1 MKKYKDLRTPFEDG
15 ALTSW
20 ETEYPRPQMR
30 RDSYL
35 SLCGEWELFDV
46 SGKDEVLIG
55 SIKVPF
61 PPESRLSGVSEH
73 AGDFSHILYRRKISI
88 PEGFDRGKI
97 LINFGAADQIAKLFV
112 NGSFVG
118 EHTGGYLPFS
128 FDITSFLQDGE
139 NEISVECIDTLD
151 TDIPYGKQRKKRGG
165 MWYTPT
171 SGIWQPVWLES
182 VPCEYIRSLKI
193 TPTLD
198 SVTIE
203 CIGGKA
209 EKALT
214 IHFENGDLEYNFS
227 DSSITVDIPEAH
239 LWTHDD
245 PYLYSFTIT
254 DGDDTVES
262 YFALRT
268 VSIDT
273 SGKHPAICI
282 NGKSTFFHGLLDQG
296 YFSDGIYLPAS
307 PNGFL
312 RDIRVAKSLGF
323 NMLRKHIKV
332 EPEIF
337 YYLCD
342 KLGIFVFQDMVNN
355 GRYSFFYDTALPTI
369 GMKKAPEHRATKRR
383 REMFESTARETA
395 DLLYNHPCV
404 VYYTIFNEGWGQYD
418 ADRIY
423 GELKSLH
430 PDRIWDATS
439 GWFQKTDSD
448 VSSHHV
454 YFKPVKFKSH
464 PERPLVLSEF
474 GGYSL
479 QVEDHIFNPYK
490 NYGYK
495 TFHSAAELTE
505 GVKNLYEN
513 EILPAIDGGLC
524 ATVLTQVSDVE
535 DETNGIMTYDR
546 QVIKVDADTMRE
558 VAAKLYGK
566 FGEVNK

>member
-30 RDSYL
+30 RDSFI

-55 SIKVPF
+55 NIKVPF
-61 PPESRLSGVSEH
+61 PPESRLCGVSSYI
-73 AGDFSHILYRRKISI
+73 GDFSHILYRRKISI
-88 PEGFDRGKI
+88 PEGFDRGRI

-128 FDITSFLQDGE
+128 FDITSFLRDGE

-151 TDIPYGKQRKKRGG
+151 TDIPYGKQRKNRGG

-182 VPCEYIRSLKI
+182 VPMEYISSLKI
-193 TPTLD
+193 SPTLENI
-198 SVTIE
+198 TID
-203 CIGGKA
+203 CLGGKSG
-209 EKALT
+209 KVLT
-214 IHFENGDLEYNFS
+214 IHFEDGDKKYKFS
-227 DSSITVDIPEAH
+227 GNTITVDIPEAH
-239 LWTHDD
+239 LWTPDD

-254 DGDDTVES
+254 DGEDTVVS

-273 SGKHPAICI
+273 NGKHPAMFI
-282 NGKSTFFHGLLDQG
+282 NGNPTFFHGLLDQG

-307 PNGFL
+307 PNGFV

-383 REMFESTARETA
+383 RKLFEDTAKETA
-395 DLLYNHPCV
+395 DLLHNHPCV

-430 PDRIWDATS
+430 PDRVWDATS
-439 GWFQKTDSD
+439 GWFWKTDSD

-454 YFKPVKFKSH
+454 YFKPVKLKSH
-464 PERPLVLSEF
+464 PKRPLVLSEF

-479 QVEDHIFNPYK
+479 QIEDHIFNPYK

-495 TFHSAAELTE
+495 TFHTQAELTA
-505 GVKNLYEN
+505 GVKKLYEN

-546 QVIKVDADTMRE
+546 QVVKVDSDTMRDI
-558 VAAKLYGK
+558 AQKLYERFEK
-566 FGEVNK
+566 NN

>member
-1 MKKYKDLRTPFEDG
+1 M
-15 ALTSW
+15 S
-20 ETEYPRPQMR
+20 
-30 RDSYL
+30 SY
-35 SLCGEWELFDV
+35 E
-46 SGKDEVLIG
+46 
-55 SIKVPF
+55 
-61 PPESRLSGVSEH
+61 
-73 AGDFSHILYRRKISI
+73 GDFSHILYKRTISI
-88 PEGFDRGKI
+88 PEDFNKERI
-97 LINFGAADQIAKLFV
+97 IINFGAADQIAKLFV
-112 NGSFVG
+112 NGSPVG

-182 VPCEYIRSLKI
+182 VPHEYIRSLKI

-198 SVTIE
+198 NVTSA
-203 CIGGKA
+203 CVGGRSDKI
-209 EKALT
+209 LT
-214 IHFENGDLEYNFS
+214 IHFENGDKEYQFS
-227 DSSITVDIPEAH
+227 GDSITVSIPEAH
-239 LWTHDD
+239 LWTPDD

-254 DGDDTVES
+254 DGNDTVVS

-282 NGKSTFFHGLLDQG
+282 NGKPTFFHGLLDQG
-296 YFSDGIYLPAS
+296 YFSDGIYLPVA
-307 PNGFL
+307 PDGYVK
-312 RDIRVAKSLGF
+312 DIEVSKSLGF
-323 NMLRKHIKV
+323 NMLRKHIKI

-369 GMKKAPEHRATKRR
+369 GMKNAPEHRATKRR
-383 REMFESTARETA
+383 RAMFEDTAKETA
-395 DLLYNHPCV
+395 KLLHNHPCV

-430 PDRIWDATS
+430 PDRVWDATS
-439 GWFQKTDSD
+439 GWFLKTDSD

-454 YFKPVKFKSH
+454 YFKPVKLKSH
-464 PERPLVLSEF
+464 PTRPLVLSEF

-479 QVEDHIFNPYK
+479 QVDSHIFNPYK

-495 TFHSAAELTE
+495 TFHTQAELTE

-524 ATVLTQVSDVE
+524 AAVLTQVSDVE

-546 QVIKVDADTMRE
+546 QVVKLDSDTMRE
-558 VAAKLYGK
+558 VSQKLYERFEK
-566 FGEVNK
+566 NN